1 MYAGSIRFYLVL
13 ISFLLLSTFIS
24 CSERNSPTENNG
36 NNEPPVK
43 QTWAEKTNPG
53 KGSIT
58 KIISDFDDNLFVGSD
73 TSGAFKSDDTGDS
86 WQSFN
91 NGLLDKQI
99 ICLAFDSTGFIL
111 AGTSNQGIFRSPIL
125 NDQWARTD
133 TLNTTVWSFITM
145 ENGGMLAGSSAGIL
159 KSEDNGNSWGL
170 IKVPG
175 LQQPF
180 LSFGINSFG
189 RIYGGTF
196 GHGVLF
202 SDDQGSNWQNTSLT
216 ALSVLALAVDLEGT
230 IFIGTLSSGALR
242 SLDNGVTWE
251 KMENGILADYITDIE
266 LNSSQDIYIATYGYG
281 IYRSFNGG
289 DSWQTFNEGL
299 TDLIVTSITF
309 DSQDFLVAGTESGK
323 VFRTTLSTDNN

>member
-1 MYAGSIRFYLVL
+1 MYVRAIRFY
-13 ISFLLLSTFIS
+13 ILLSSLLFLSILVS
-24 CSERNSPTENNG
+24 CSERNTPTENNG

-43 QTWAEKTNPG
+43 QTWAEKKNPG
-53 KGSIT
+53 KGLIN
-58 KIISDFDDNLFVGSD
+58 KIISDTNDNLFLGTDSAGV
-73 TSGAFKSDDTGDS
+73 FKSDDGGDT
-86 WQSFN
+86 WESFN
-91 NGLLDKQI
+91 NGLPDKQI
-99 ICLAFDSTGFIL
+99 ICLAFDSTGFIF
-111 AGTSNQGIFRSPIL
+111 AGTSNLGIFRSPIL
-125 NDQWARTD
+125 NDQWIHPD
-133 TLNTTVWSFITM
+133 TLNTTVWSFITL
-145 ENGGMLAGSSAGIL
+145 ENDAILSGSSAGVL
-159 KSEDNGNSWGL
+159 KSDDNGNSWSL
-170 IKVPG
+170 ITVPG

-180 LSFGINSFG
+180 LSFGINSSG

-216 ALSVLALAVDLEGT
+216 ALSVLALAVDSEGT

-242 SLDNGVTWE
+242 SSDNGVTWG

-309 DSQDFLVAGTESGK
+309 DSQDFLVAATESGK
-323 VFRTTLSTDNN
+323 VFRTTLTTDNN